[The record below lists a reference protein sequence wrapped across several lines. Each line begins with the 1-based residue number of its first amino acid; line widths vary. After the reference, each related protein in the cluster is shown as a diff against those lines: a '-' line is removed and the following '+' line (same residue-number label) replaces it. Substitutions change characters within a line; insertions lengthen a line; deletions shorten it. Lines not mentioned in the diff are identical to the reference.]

1 MLMYR
6 AHATSAYLP
15 TCLLPTPAASIGTAA
30 GTAAVGVGRAWRC
43 DSVLDL
49 PLPILRHRPLKDPMV
64 IHQVRLL
71 CAAEAAHLR
80 RGSGAWERSAEGG
93 EASPLLP
100 LSLAHFPRRRSSALA
115 LLCTGAPLHWRLAFC
130 PLASSITQT
139 SLQVCVGVRGAVRC
153 APVLGCARRCDG

>member
-115 LLCTGAPLHWRLAFC
+115 LLCTGGSSALAARL
-130 PLASSITQT
+130 L
-139 SLQVCVGVRGAVRC
+139 SLGVLDHPDEPAGVRGC
-153 APVLGCARRCDG
+153 AWGREVCTSAGLCAWV